1 MQSYPEDLRAFMA
14 VEVRVIAKT
23 LLGYFLPIM
32 IKGMFPPV
40 KIEEM
45 GKNPN
50 ICILTIKV

>member
-14 VEVRVIAKT
+14 VEVRVTAKT